1 MTPPTRGPSEG
12 PAPEPNRDPDLAPDL
27 APAREPRSEP
37 LVQRPTEARW
47 ARARGMAARM
57 ATGAHD
63 ANRHPTSVELV
74 RRARRA
80 LPGDSGFGDPLSAAG
95 RDGAG
100 TIARVAGRLFDDRPT
115 ASREVTLGGLQVW
128 QALRERTGRGSGG
141 QEVTIVFTDLVGFS
155 NWAMRAG
162 DEEALRLLRRV
173 ATATEPEVIA
183 HRGTVVKRLGDGM
196 MAVFPSPQLAL
207 DAVAACLEGVAG
219 IEIDGWRPRLRV
231 GVHTGHPRRL
241 GDDYLGM
248 DVNIA
253 ARLAEKAGAGEILV
267 SESARTGLDPAL
279 VRTRPK
285 RTFRLGGVKG
295 VPDDIVV
302 HVATVN
308 GH

>member
-1 MTPPTRGPSEG
+1 MTTPAEG
-12 PAPEPNRDPDLAPDL
+12 TAPEPEPEPHRDKKSELPAPR
-27 APAREPRSEP
+27 PAN
-37 LVQRPTEARW
+37 ARW
-47 ARARGMAARM
+47 ARIRDAAARV

-63 ANRHPTSVELV
+63 ANRHPTSVEMV
-74 RRARRA
+74 RRARRV

-95 RDGAG
+95 RDSAG

-128 QALRERTGRGSGG
+128 QALRERAGRGSSGG
-141 QEVTIVFTDLVGFS
+141 TEVTIVFTDLVGFS
-155 NWAMRAG
+155 DWAMRAG
-162 DEEALRLLRRV
+162 DEQALRLLRRV
-173 ATATEPEVIA
+173 ATATEPVVQG
-183 HRGTVVKRLGDGM
+183 HRGTVVKRLGDGL

-207 DAVAACLEGVAG
+207 DAVAGCLENVAA

-231 GVHTGHPRRL
+231 GVHTGSPRRL

-253 ARLAEKAGAGEILV
+253 ARLGEKAGPGEILV
-267 SESARTGLDPAL
+267 SEATRAGLDPER

-295 VPDDIVV
+295 VPEDVVV
-302 HVATVN
+302 HVATPRL
-308 GH
+308 H